1 MCSFTIDSVL
11 GRGSQGIVYK
21 AQDNSSGDNV
31 VLKFIPL
38 KDYGAAEKAKA
49 LKDRLKNEELKE
61 EVRLEDAKARAEGT
75 EARANNTPCILNE
88 SVDYSAIEA
97 KRIADKA
104 KEDAEARL
112 KRHEES
118 KANKSNKPSRW
129 NDTRKKDNNNQ

>member
-49 LKDRLKNEELKE
+49 LKEASMLQSLEHDKI
-61 EVRLEDAKARAEGT
+61 VRCFGSFEHGRSIVIIMCVLRVLY
-75 EARANNTPCILNE
+75 RNM
-88 SVDYSAIEA
+88 
-97 KRIADKA
+97 
-104 KEDAEARL
+104 
-112 KRHEES
+112 
-118 KANKSNKPSRW
+118 
-129 NDTRKKDNNNQ
+129 